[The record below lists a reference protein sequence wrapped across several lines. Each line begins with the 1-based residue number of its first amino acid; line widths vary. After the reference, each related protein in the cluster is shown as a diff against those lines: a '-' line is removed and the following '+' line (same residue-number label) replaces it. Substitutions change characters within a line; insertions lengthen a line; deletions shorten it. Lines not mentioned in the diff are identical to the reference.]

1 MTAILRRATPN
12 DFDAICAFLT
22 KHMNPAFPPK
32 RWRAL
37 FTHGWCSGKPD
48 FGIVAEDNGKIVG
61 FHGHICSHRIIDGCW
76 ERFTNFTSWY
86 IHKEYRKNGLGSKML
101 EMATADPE
109 TTYTVFSLSPK
120 RIDFF
125 KSLGMNVLEEER
137 LLWRKTGVPYDNLEL
152 VVDPGKIRSHSAP
165 QDLPFFDDHV
175 PLRVMPVLVTTRC
188 SQCLLLL
195 SRAIKHG
202 DRVYYDVLYRSNPEL
217 FTQRAQHIA
226 EALLPDNE
234 CVLAADR
241 RFVEDDGPGAEVEII
256 KSPRFYKS
264 SRVHPRDIDLTYS
277 ELSLLGL
284 KLD

>member
-12 DFDAICAFLT
+12 DFDAICELLHT
-22 KHMNPAFPPK
+22 YMNPAFSIQ

-48 FGIVAEDNGKIVG
+48 FGIVADDNGAVVG
-61 FHGHICSHRIIDGCW
+61 FHGHICSHRIIDGYW

-86 IHKEYRKNGLGSKML
+86 IRKEYRKNGLGSKML

-120 RIDFF
+120 RIEFF
-125 KSLGMNVLEEER
+125 KSLGMNVLDEER
-137 LLWRKTGVPYDNLEL
+137 LLWRKQGKLYDNLEL
-152 VVDPGKIRSHSAP
+152 IVDPVKIRAQSAP
-165 QDLPFFDDHV
+165 YDLPFFDDHI
-175 PLRVMPVLVTTRC
+175 PLRVMPVLVATRC
-188 SQCLLLL
+188 AQCLLLL
-195 SRAIKHG
+195 ARAVKN
-202 DRVYYDVLYRSNPEL
+202 DRVYYDVLYRSNPAL
-217 FTQRAQHIA
+217 FTQRVQDIA
-226 EALLPDNE
+226 EALLPDSE

-241 RFVEDDGPGAEVEII
+241 RFVDDDGPGAEVEVI

-264 SRVHPRDIDLTYS
+264 SRVEPRDIDLTYS